1 MKTYLLLLHLIAAT
15 YKKKKKY
22 LYISFNTKN
31 NELSQKLINQGILKG
46 CTRKGS
52 TLLLFLKYNNGR
64 PALKHLITSKSQ
76 SNHKVNIPTNIN
88 TLSTGKNYLYL
99 NSKGLFI
106 TNQKRLGKLLAVFY

>member
-1 MKTYLLLLHLIAAT
+1 MKTYLLLLHLVSAT

-31 NELSQKLINQGILKG
+31 NELSQKLIKQGILKG
-46 CTRKGS
+46 CKRKGS
-52 TLLLFLKYNNGR
+52 TLLLLLKYNNGR
-64 PALKHLITSKSQ
+64 PALKYLSTTKGLFNQ
-76 SNHKVNIPTNIN
+76 KVNVFKDTNH
-88 TLSTGKNYLYL
+88 LVTGKNYLYL